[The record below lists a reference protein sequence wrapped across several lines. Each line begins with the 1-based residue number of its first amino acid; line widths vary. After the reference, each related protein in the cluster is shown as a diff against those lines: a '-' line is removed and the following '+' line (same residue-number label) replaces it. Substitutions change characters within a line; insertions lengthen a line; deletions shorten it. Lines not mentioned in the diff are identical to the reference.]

1 MTNREKRQK
10 KERKKYNDQ
19 QKYLSWW
26 NKNKHWVHIE
36 RLTKIGK
43 NLIAESPDIYAM
55 KFDRFYRNW
64 KRVCRKFDNEYKLGS
79 DRRIRL
85 HRSPEPA
92 IMHLFDCNTLNIY
105 MSIFDRL
112 CCPIDDFYY
121 RRLWDTLK
129 VSDNKN
135 ISEKIDKLDRRS
147 PYLKQVAPTANIVLK
162 PMREYI
168 KFHNEVCDIID
179 LIYDELQKNK
189 VFFYNRP
196 KTNKCMF
203 CLKTDVEFT
212 AEHIIPSAL
221 LGDHA
226 MTQVLRPGIVCRT
239 CNNTLSVFDQ
249 TFTEFLPCLYLKL
262 ILNPYV
268 ESSKRLRLPYVE
280 FKNVILKNWGAG
292 GIFTEILLKND
303 AMFDLDKDI
312 ITELPLPSTMGR
324 SFIVHEMNSEMFAD
338 EKKKQLL
345 RQNAKNLEDHIGLF
359 NHLDTISWQISKDF
373 NTMKI
378 GTDFTDDRKY
388 ITVYPLKKFNDK
400 SRLKLQK
407 FLLSKFLEMISKDQ
421 PALVYLKVFDIIR
434 DFVLYDKNFN
444 DFHFYTISQRF
455 WDEHVTM
462 NILVCSW
469 YDHNGNKITLQD
481 IENSSSS
488 NIDKFKFEFVFD
500 FYGQLF
506 FVGYGLDPLCHQ
518 VKGLEGLKQKYPLI
532 PIVATTLP

>member
-203 CLKTDVEFT
+203 CLKTDVGFT

-239 CNNTLSVFDQ
+239 CNNTLSVFD
-249 TFTEFLPCLYLKL
+249 
-262 ILNPYV
+262 
-268 ESSKRLRLPYVE
+268 
-280 FKNVILKNWGAG
+280 
-292 GIFTEILLKND
+292 
-303 AMFDLDKDI
+303 
-312 ITELPLPSTMGR
+312 
-324 SFIVHEMNSEMFAD
+324 
-338 EKKKQLL
+338 
-345 RQNAKNLEDHIGLF
+345 
-359 NHLDTISWQISKDF
+359 
-373 NTMKI
+373 
-378 GTDFTDDRKY
+378 
-388 ITVYPLKKFNDK
+388 
-400 SRLKLQK
+400 
-407 FLLSKFLEMISKDQ
+407 
-421 PALVYLKVFDIIR
+421 
-434 DFVLYDKNFN
+434 
-444 DFHFYTISQRF
+444 
-455 WDEHVTM
+455 
-462 NILVCSW
+462 
-469 YDHNGNKITLQD
+469 
-481 IENSSSS
+481 
-488 NIDKFKFEFVFD
+488 
-500 FYGQLF
+500 
-506 FVGYGLDPLCHQ
+506 
-518 VKGLEGLKQKYPLI
+518 
-532 PIVATTLP
+532 